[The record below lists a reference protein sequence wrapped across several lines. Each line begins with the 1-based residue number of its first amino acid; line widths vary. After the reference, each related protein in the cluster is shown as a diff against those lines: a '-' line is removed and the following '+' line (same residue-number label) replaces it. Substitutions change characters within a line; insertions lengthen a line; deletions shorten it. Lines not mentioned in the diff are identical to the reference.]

1 MSDEHMK
8 SMSVWCEES
17 WKRAAT
23 SRAFHGIQSAEYK
36 GAAAWQAA
44 QGSVRLEAVFTTN
57 EPYMT
62 IYNMDTCTCIKSKI
76 VHELYKPKVDE
87 PRTAQHMLFQSASGD
102 MLEIVNVHAPSG
114 TKPRDLKPTEKV
126 KLNQKLL
133 ESPSLQDPSKPIGL
147 VEKFMIGG
155 DMNTGP
161 SILRDLLSQA
171 YKDGRVLEQ
180 PTIWPDP
187 LSETYVKGGD
197 YCFTQGVVGEM
208 LLKGRAKNH
217 DKQHDPYGI
226 KWIPGVHCDLSED
239 TEMYSARLA
248 ATNSTQAAARSH
260 HELESVQTD
269 STRGIRAVADE
280 SESLHTTSGGLQA
293 VDAVAQQSP
302 PLSGQDLAATTE
314 PETEPTTEPETV
326 QATTAAADGARQ
338 ANTDT
343 SIFAPPGCTRE
354 QQPQSL
360 SGQDLT
366 AKETQTTES
375 ANMQAST
382 TSEGGATEA
391 KTARGTLSHF
401 TDFHSDESICGPPG
415 IFLTSPHV
423 SRSDDSDGMWM
434 PWAESHDEPVL
445 AQNRAEE
452 LTVSLLNAMLANVA
466 YRNDE
471 ADTIFQMAVTTQ
483 TYPQDLKETLQA
495 IAEEFAPVFY
505 NFGAKKKYEA
515 YPEQWQ
521 MKEPKCIRDCVR
533 FWWSINKWRAY
544 YIPGIEFLWAND
556 TQYGQICKGM
566 KNYFCHTAPK
576 PTEAEKAAEWYQN
589 ANSRF
594 CAWLRA
600 RAGSKH
606 IAYAII
612 RFGMPHVDESW
623 YSDTDEAK
631 PLTSNF
637 RKWLAWDAQQI
648 VEWLYCV
655 AKDIQAQRIKTP
667 TNGSHRA
674 SHKQAQNRIGPP
686 TSKLKTSKL
695 KTEPLTS
702 KLKACL

>member
-1 MSDEHMK
+1 MQADILCMCEVGLPCQPMSDEHMK

-62 IYNMDTCTCIKSKI
+62 IYNMDTCTCIKSTI
-76 VHELYKPKVDE
+76 VHKLYEPKFNE
-87 PRTAQHMLFQSASGD
+87 PRTAQHMLFQSVSGD

-133 ESPSLQDPSKPIGL
+133 QSPSLQDPSKPIGL
-147 VEKFMIGG
+147 VKKFMIGG
-155 DMNTGP
+155 DMNTAP
-161 SILRDLLSQA
+161 CILRDLLSQA

-180 PTIWPDP
+180 LAIWPDP
-187 LSETYVKGGD
+187 LSETYVKQGD

-208 LLKGRAKNH
+208 LRKGRAKNH

-226 KWIPGVHCDLSED
+226 KWIPAVHCDLSDD
-239 TEMYSARLA
+239 TEMYSARPA
-248 ATNSTQAAARSH
+248 ATNSTQAAAGSH
-260 HELESVQTD
+260 HESESLQTD
-269 STRGIRAVADE
+269 STPGIGIGADE
-280 SESLHTTSGGLQA
+280 SESLHTRSGGRKSEVMQES
-293 VDAVAQQSP
+293 DCPVAQQSP
-302 PLSGQDLAATTE
+302 PLSDQDLAATTE
-314 PETEPTTEPETV
+314 PETEPTTEPEPV
-326 QATTAAADGARQ
+326 QATTAASDGARE
-338 ANTDT
+338 ANTH
-343 SIFAPPGCTRE
+343 R
-354 QQPQSL
+354 
-360 SGQDLT
+360 
-366 AKETQTTES
+366 
-375 ANMQAST
+375 
-382 TSEGGATEA
+382 
-391 KTARGTLSHF
+391 
-401 TDFHSDESICGPPG
+401 SICGPPG
-415 IFLTSPHV
+415 ILLTLPHV
-423 SRSDDSDGMWM
+423 SRSDDSDEMWM
-434 PWAESHDEPVL
+434 PWAESHDESVL

-466 YRNDE
+466 YYDD
-471 ADTIFQMAVTTQ
+471 AAYTIFQKAVTTQ
-483 TYPQDLKETLQA
+483 TYSQDLKQTLQA

-515 YPEQWQ
+515 YPEQWE
-521 MKEPKCIRDCVR
+521 MKEHQCIRDIVSS
-533 FWWSINKWRAY
+533 WWTINKWRAY
-544 YIPGIEFLWAND
+544 YIPGIQFACMAND
-556 TQYGQICKGM
+556 QQYRQICKGM
-566 KNYFCHTAPK
+566 KNDYCQTASK
-576 PTEAEKAAEWYQN
+576 PTDAEKAAEWYQN

-623 YSDTDEAK
+623 YADTDEAK

-637 RKWLAWDAQQI
+637 RKWLASDAQQI
-648 VEWLYCV
+648 VKWLYCV

-686 TSKLKTSKL
+686 SSKQASSKQSPSQASSRL
-695 KTEPLTS
+695 AYDAE
-702 KLKACL
+702 

>member
-1 MSDEHMK
+1 MTSATQRSKTCLHIVYVNIDWKDSRHNTDESTSRNKTRLQETIFSIVAHMQADILCMCEVGLPCQPMSDEHMK

-62 IYNMDTCTCIKSKI
+62 IYNMDTCTCIKSTI
-76 VHELYKPKVDE
+76 VHKLYEPKFNE

-126 KLNQKLL
+126 KLNQTLL
-133 ESPSLQDPSKPIGL
+133 QSPSLQDPSKPIGL

-155 DMNTGP
+155 DMNTAP
-161 SILRDLLSQA
+161 AILRDLLSQA

-180 PTIWPDP
+180 PAIWPDP
-187 LSETYVKGGD
+187 LSETFVKQGD

-208 LLKGRAKNH
+208 LRKGQAKNH

-226 KWIPGVHCDLSED
+226 KWIPAVHCDLSD
-239 TEMYSARLA
+239 VTEMYSARPA
-248 ATNSTQAAARSH
+248 ATNSTQAAAGSH
-260 HELESVQTD
+260 HESESLQTD
-269 STRGIRAVADE
+269 STRGIRIGADE
-280 SESLHTTSGGLQA
+280 SESLHESEVMQES
-293 VDAVAQQSP
+293 DCPVAQQSP

-314 PETEPTTEPETV
+314 PETEPTTEPELV
-326 QATTAAADGARQ
+326 QATTAAADGARE

-343 SIFAPPGCTRE
+343 
-354 QQPQSL
+354 
-360 SGQDLT
+360 
-366 AKETQTTES
+366 
-375 ANMQAST
+375 
-382 TSEGGATEA
+382 
-391 KTARGTLSHF
+391 
-401 TDFHSDESICGPPG
+401 SICGPPG

-423 SRSDDSDGMWM
+423 SRSDDSYEMWM

-466 YRNDE
+466 YYDD
-471 ADTIFQMAVTTQ
+471 AAHTIFHMAVTTE
-483 TYPQDLKETLQA
+483 TYPQDLKQTLQA

-505 NFGAKKKYEA
+505 NFGAKKKHEA
-515 YPEQWQ
+515 HPELWE
-521 MKEPKCIRDCVR
+521 MKEPHCIRDIVSS
-533 FWWSINKWRAY
+533 WWTINKWRAY
-544 YIPGIEFLWAND
+544 YIPGIQFCMAND
-556 TQYGQICKGM
+556 QQYGRICKGM
-566 KNYFCHTAPK
+566 KNDYNDRAMQDPK
-576 PTEAEKAAEWYQN
+576 VREKAAEWYQN

-600 RAGSKH
+600 QAGSKH

-612 RFGMPHVDESW
+612 RFGMPHVEEAW
-623 YSDTDEAK
+623 YADTDEAK
-631 PLTSNF
+631 PLTRVF
-637 RKWLAWDAQQI
+637 REWLAWDAEII
-648 VEWLYCV
+648 VRWLYLV
-655 AKDIQAQRIKTP
+655 AKDIQAQRVKTP

-674 SHKQAQNRIGPP
+674 SHKQAQNRSGPP
-686 TSKLKTSKL
+686 SSKQASSKQ
-695 KTEPLTS
+695 S
-702 KLKACL
+702 LKACL